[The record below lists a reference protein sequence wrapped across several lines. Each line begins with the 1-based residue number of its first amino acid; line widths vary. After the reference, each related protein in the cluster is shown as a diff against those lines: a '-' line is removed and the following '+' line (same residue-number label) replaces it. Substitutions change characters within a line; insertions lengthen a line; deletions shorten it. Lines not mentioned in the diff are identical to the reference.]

1 MKLLLDE
8 MWPPTIAVA
17 LRQRGHD
24 VEAVKDRLDL
34 IGRPDPVGF
43 AVAQAEGR
51 AIVTENVADFRPLAA
66 ECLREGRSHSGLILT
81 SNKRHPRH
89 EIASFDRLVDALD
102 SLLAVHGQDS
112 AMNLEHWL
120 Q

>member
-1 MKLLLDE
+1 VKLLLDE

-24 VEAVKDRLDL
+24 GEAVKDTPDL
-34 IGRPDPVGF
+34 IGRPDPVIF

-66 ECLREGRSHSGLILT
+66 ACLREGRSHTGLILT
-81 SNKRHPRH
+81 SNQRHPRH
-89 EIASFDRLVDALD
+89 DVGTFGRLVDALD

-112 AMNLEHWL
+112 DLNREHWL

>member
-1 MKLLLDE
+1 VKVLLDE

-24 VEAVKDRLDL
+24 VETVKDRPDL
-34 IGRPDPVGF
+34 IGRPDPVVFG
-43 AVAQAEGR
+43 VAQAEGR
-51 AIVTENVADFRPLAA
+51 AIVTENAADFRPLAV
-66 ECLREGRSHSGLILT
+66 ECLREGRSHHGLILT

-89 EIASFDRLVDALD
+89 EVGTFGRLVEALD
-102 SLLAVHGQDS
+102 SLPTVHGQDS